1 MTLAVLKERIA
12 AKVKPNKR
20 GCLLWSGAVS
30 QSGWRST
37 FYPVIRIGKNIV
49 RVNRLVLLL
58 DDVID
63 NGGDVIEL
71 IEEAAKRYVG
81 VESSHGCDDSR
92 CIRRKHLEW
101 KTHADNIGE
110 QVERRRARR

>member
-1 MTLAVLKERIA
+1 MTLAVLIERIA
-12 AKVKPNKR
+12 AKVTPNKR
-20 GCLLWSGAVS
+20 GCLLWNGAMS
-30 QSGWRST
+30 QSGWRGT
-37 FYPVIRIGKNIV
+37 FYPVIRIGKKVV

-58 DDVID
+58 DDVSD
-63 NGGDVIEL
+63 NGRDVIES

-110 QVERRRARR
+110 QVERRRSSR